1 MKKKY
6 LVMLFV
12 VLIVSTFCVGCSDT
26 TNVPIGDF
34 ERDTSVILAADA
46 AGVVDDE
53 IHTKGGVKEKYV
65 KK

>member
-6 LVMLFV
+6 LVMLFA

-26 TNVPIGDF
+26 TNAPIGDF

-53 IHTKGGVKEKYV
+53 IHIKGGCIE
-65 KK
+65 